1 MKGAWR
7 WVVLIVAMC
16 SVGIAALREQ
26 RSNSDPVAST
36 STTLEVAPTTLV
48 PLTPEVPIPDW
59 CNQLLTIDERTPLD
73 EVARLYLEAG
83 ISAGGVIERDLTAAA
98 IVLAGNENVLND
110 TDVTSTTL
118 DGDEFD
124 AEGRFIEDD
133 AVLRAGQQI
142 DEICKRVSLQASPAA
157 TVPK

>member
-1 MKGAWR
+1 M
-7 WVVLIVAMC
+7 
-16 SVGIAALREQ
+16 
-26 RSNSDPVAST
+26 
-36 STTLEVAPTTLV
+36 
-48 PLTPEVPIPDW
+48 
-59 CNQLLTIDERTPLD
+59 
-73 EVARLYLEAG
+73 ARLYLEAG